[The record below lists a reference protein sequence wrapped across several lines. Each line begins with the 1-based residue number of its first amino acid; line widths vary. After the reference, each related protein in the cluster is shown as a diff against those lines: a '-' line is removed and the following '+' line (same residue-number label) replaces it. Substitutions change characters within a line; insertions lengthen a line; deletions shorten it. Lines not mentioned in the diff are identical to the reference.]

1 MNLSNLDALV
11 ALAEAGTMTR
21 AATRLRISQ
30 SAVSKR
36 IAALTDELGFRVL
49 ERDGRRVRLSPAG
62 AEVLARAA
70 PLLAELRHALVDQR
84 SARGGV
90 VSLAVSESIL
100 ASWGPAALAQ
110 VSAGLP
116 ELELVLH
123 AHRSPVA
130 VDRVRA
136 GECMLA
142 LVAGD
147 PDAGDEL
154 SSEVLAEEPMVIV
167 PSGLVRL
174 PRGASR
180 ALEVMTIEPGSSTW
194 RALKPR
200 VARLRRERGIDL
212 QVGRSL
218 ESFSSIVQLARAG
231 FGHGLVP
238 RAMAE
243 ALGVPADTLVELP
256 GVSRPV
262 RLVGRR
268 LALSRPLLSALATR
282 LRAAVLTAAPARRSR
297 STR

>member
-1 MNLSNLDALV
+1 MNLANLDALM
-11 ALAEAGTMTR
+11 ALADAGTMTR
-21 AATRLRISQ
+21 AATRLRVSQ

-36 IAALTDELGFRVL
+36 IAALTDELGFAVI

-70 PLLAELRHALVDQR
+70 PLLAELRHALVEPR
-84 SARGGV
+84 SERGGV

-100 ASWGPAALAQ
+100 ASWGPAALARLQ
-110 VSAGLP
+110 ADLP
-116 ELELVLH
+116 DLELVLH

-130 VDRVRA
+130 VDRVRS

-154 SSEVLAEEPMVIV
+154 ASEVLTHEAMVLV
-167 PSGLVRL
+167 PAGLRPL
-174 PRGASR
+174 ALRDPR
-180 ALEVMTIEPGSSTW
+180 ALDVMTIEPGSSSW
-194 RALKPR
+194 RALKPG

-212 QVGRSL
+212 RVARSL
-218 ESFSSIVQLARAG
+218 ESFGCIVQLALAG

-238 RAMAE
+238 RPMAE
-243 ALGVPADTLVELP
+243 ALGVAAAALVELP
-256 GVSRPV
+256 GLVRPV

-268 LALSRPLLSALATR
+268 AVLSRPLLSAVVEH
-282 LRAAVLTAAPARRSR
+282 LRAAAPKPPRRPR